1 MALASH
7 SRATEITMMIM
18 QVAGLFLNRDVP
30 EARARAFGPQ
40 RGGTRPAAAAGRGR
54 LTRPALRVACAVA
67 R

>member
-18 QVAGLFLNRDVP
+18 HWQVPTLNRDVP
-30 EARARAFGPQ
+30 EARARAFGPE

-54 LTRPALRVACAVA
+54 LTRPALRVACAEA
-67 R
+67 G